1 MQIDIAPLQP
11 QHFDATW
18 QVFDTVARER
28 RYLASLQAAEPAQMR
43 GYLQAYIDNG
53 QPYCVALVDG
63 VVSGWCSVQ
72 PVHGGARAHVG
83 MLGMGLLPAVRGQG
97 IGRRLMQAAIDAA
110 LVYGFTRIELSV
122 RADNPQAIALYER
135 MGFVHEGRQCD
146 AFWVDGAY
154 CDVLNMALLYTR
166 A

>member
-97 IGRRLMQAAIDAA
+97 IGRRLVQAAIDAA
-110 LVYGFTRIELSV
+110 LAYGFTRIELSV

-135 MGFVHEGRQCD
+135 MGFAHEGRQRD

-154 CDVLNMALLYTR
+154 CDVLNMALLQTR
-166 A
+166 T